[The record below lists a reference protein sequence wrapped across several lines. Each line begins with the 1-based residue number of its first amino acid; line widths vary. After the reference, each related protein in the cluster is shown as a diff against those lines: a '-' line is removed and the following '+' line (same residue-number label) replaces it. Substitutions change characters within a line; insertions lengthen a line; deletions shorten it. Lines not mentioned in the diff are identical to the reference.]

1 MTMTPN
7 VYNNISSFQVWPK
20 KTFLG
25 LDKSKAHCFTLPKSI
40 TQSVIETFNLI
51 PGYLQQNIIFVI
63 DGMDFQATARMV
75 IMDSSKPNKLEKEEL
90 PSRVVVQ
97 FQWNAFHET
106 CEEIDFKLSEA
117 YNIVSN
123 GGKNDIQS
131 VIFTHIRLNR
141 FYLEFTNSKN
151 PDIQVSISE
160 N

>member
-1 MTMTPN
+1 MIMSPN

-40 TQSVIETFNLI
+40 TQSVIETFNLR

-75 IMDSSKPNKLEKEEL
+75 IIDRSKPNKLEKEEL

-106 CEEIDFKLSEA
+106 CEEINFKLSEA

-141 FYLEFTNSKN
+141 FYLEFINSKN

>member
-1 MTMTPN
+1 MSPN

-25 LDKSKAHCFTLPKSI
+25 LDKSKAHCFTLTKSI
-40 TQSVIETFNLI
+40 TQSVIETFNLR

-75 IMDSSKPNKLEKEEL
+75 IIDRSKPIKLEKEEL

-106 CEEIDFKLSEA
+106 CEEMNFKLSEA

-141 FYLEFTNSKN
+141 FYLEFTDSKN

>member
-1 MTMTPN
+1 MSPN

-40 TQSVIETFNLI
+40 TQSVIETFNLR

-75 IMDSSKPNKLEKEEL
+75 IIDRSKPNKLEKEEL

-106 CEEIDFKLSEA
+106 CEEINFKLSEA

-141 FYLEFTNSKN
+141 FYLEFINSKN

>member
-1 MTMTPN
+1 
-7 VYNNISSFQVWPK
+7 
-20 KTFLG
+20 
-25 LDKSKAHCFTLPKSI
+25 LPKSI
-40 TQSVIETFNLI
+40 TQSVIETFNLR

-75 IMDSSKPNKLEKEEL
+75 IMDRSKPNKLEKEKL

-106 CEEIDFKLSEA
+106 CEEINFKLSEA
-117 YNIVSN
+117 HNIVSN
-123 GGKNDIQS
+123 HGKNDIQS